1 MFKNRINSARRL
13 YRDQAGDGGDPGSGG
28 QPTITPEMQA
38 IIDKATDA
46 AVAGLKAKNGE
57 LHGKL
62 KEQAESLKRYDGID
76 PDAVRNILQKFASDE
91 EAALIAKGD
100 IDTVLTKR
108 TERMKGEYD
117 KQLKA
122 AQDVASAADARA
134 QRFTDLVL
142 ENAIRAAATSAG
154 LHTHAVDDAVFRAKT
169 MFSLS
174 GDGEAVALGDDG
186 KPLLG
191 KDARA
196 PLTVTEWLEGMKDKA
211 PHWWPAG
218 SGGGAGNGG
227 GGGSSAP
234 KSLAECKTDAE
245 RVSYLQRA
253 SAT

>member
-1 MFKNRINSARRL
+1 MPGRHGDAGARDF
-13 YRDQAGDGGDPGSGG
+13 RDAGGDGRSQLLLD
-28 QPTITPEMQA
+28 ILEY
-38 IIDKATDA
+38 
-46 AVAGLKAKNGE
+46 
-57 LHGKL
+57 
-62 KEQAESLKRYDGID
+62 RGI
-76 PDAVRNILQKFASDE
+76 
-91 EAALIAKGD
+91 
-100 IDTVLTKR
+100 
-108 TERMKGEYD
+108 
-117 KQLKA
+117 
-122 AQDVASAADARA
+122 
-134 QRFTDLVL
+134 
-142 ENAIRAAATSAG
+142 
-154 LHTHAVDDAVFRAKT
+154 
-169 MFSLS
+169 
-174 GDGEAVALGDDG
+174 EAVALGDDG